1 MLYWRQLVS
10 EREVAIEDLE
20 VLEAL
25 APDDHSLPLLYGE
38 IQCGPL
44 PLQSWVGYGDLENL
58 KFYPGECKLP

>member
-1 MLYWRQLVS
+1 MLYRRQLVS

-25 APDDHSLPLLYGE
+25 APDKYSLPFLNRE

-44 PLQSWVGYGDLENL
+44 PLQSWVEYGDLENL
-58 KFYPGECKLP
+58 KF